1 MYRYK
6 EASSALQIKYS
17 ENMWHS
23 ILAYSKYLSKAKTKF
38 SVHSPF
44 VYEFITKAFETP
56 LASICSL
63 NLKLY
68 RNELLSSSKQ
78 ITVSDF
84 GAGSKIFKSN
94 RRKVK
99 AIAKYAGLS
108 KTKAELLQK
117 IVTFFQPS
125 TILEVGT
132 SLGIGT
138 AALHF
143 SSSDSKITS
152 IEGCPETAS
161 VAKEMF
167 HKYKMHNINL
177 IVGEFS
183 EVLSELFKKNTFDL
197 IFFDGN
203 HQKEATI
210 EYFESCLQSTH
221 NDTLLIFD
229 DIHWSK
235 GMEEAW
241 LHIQKSSEAKVS
253 IDLFHFGLVF
263 FRKEQIKQDF
273 ILRY

>member
-1 MYRYK
+1 
-6 EASSALQIKYS
+6 
-17 ENMWHS
+17 MWQS
-23 ILAYSKYLSKAKTKF
+23 ILAYSKYLRKANTKY

-44 VYEFITKAFETP
+44 VYEFITKAFKTP
-56 LASICSL
+56 FPSICSS

-68 RNELLSSSKQ
+68 RNDLLSSSEL
-78 ITVSDF
+78 ITVTDF
-84 GAGSKIFKSN
+84 GAGSRVFKSN

-108 KTKAELLQK
+108 KTKAEILQK
-117 IVTFFQPS
+117 IASFFQPKN
-125 TILEVGT
+125 ILEVGT

-143 SSSDSKITS
+143 SNSDSKITS
-152 IEGCPETAS
+152 VEGCPETAS

-167 HKYKMHNINL
+167 RKYKMHNINL

-183 EVLSELFKKNTFDL
+183 EVLPEVFKKNTFDL

-210 EYFESCLQSTH
+210 KYFDSCLQSTH

-241 LHIQKSSEAKVS
+241 QYIQKSSEVSVS

-263 FRKEQIKQDF
+263 FRKEQIKQNF